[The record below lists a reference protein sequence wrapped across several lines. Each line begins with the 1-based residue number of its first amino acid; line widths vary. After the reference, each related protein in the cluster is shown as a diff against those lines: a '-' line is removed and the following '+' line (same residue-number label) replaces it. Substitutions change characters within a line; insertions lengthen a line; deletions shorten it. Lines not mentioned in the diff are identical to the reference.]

1 MRIFIALLLCFSSI
15 PCFAQSIIQGVVKRK
30 VADSSGSLVVVRN
43 VNANTYTYTDSV
55 GNFSITVHKGDLI
68 EFTNVSLETAR
79 VRITNEKNPKF
90 YYIEMRPKV
99 KELGAVVA
107 RGKSDYT
114 TDSLN
119 TINTYKTV
127 FAKPL
132 FEDYNL
138 GAGIMA
144 SLSRKQREE
153 WEFRQKSV
161 WWEQQ
166 KYIDYK
172 FGERP
177 IGKMTGLSE
186 EKLREFIQIYK
197 PSYYDLRQMNE
208 YRYLYY
214 IKSSLAEFCASC
226 TFVPPVRR

>member
-1 MRIFIALLLCFSSI
+1 MRLAIALLCCFVHLSGV
-15 PCFAQSIIQGVVKRK
+15 AQTIIQGVVKRK
-30 VADSSGSLVVVRN
+30 VEDSSGSQIVVRN
-43 VNANTYTYTDSV
+43 VNTNTYTYTDSI
-55 GNFSITVHKGDLI
+55 GNFSISIHKGDLL

-107 RGKSDYT
+107 KGKSDYT

-119 TINTYKTV
+119 TIATYRTV

-132 FEDYNL
+132 REEYTA

-144 SLSRKQREE
+144 SLSKKQREE
-153 WEFRQKSV
+153 WEFRQKTI

-166 KYIDYK
+166 KYIDYR

-177 IGKMTGLSE
+177 IAKMTGLTDDR
-186 EKLREFIQIYK
+186 LREFIQIYK

-208 YRYLYY
+208 YRYLLYV
-214 IKSSLAEFCASC
+214 KTSLKQFCEGCEFVA
-226 TFVPPVRR
+226 PRR